1 MKLQSSPLT
10 IPLFME
16 TILIV
21 EDELSNY
28 LVIKEYLSKIQVEL
42 IHAHSGHEAI
52 EYARVNNNIKLV
64 LMDLRM
70 PQMDGFSATRL
81 IKSIRPELPVVAQ
94 TAYYYNNLQDESAD
108 LGFSGFLIK
117 PFTQRQ
123 LIDTVNPYITNQ
135 NP

>member
-1 MKLQSSPLT
+1 
-10 IPLFME
+10 ME

-28 LVIKEYLSKIQVEL
+28 LVIKEYLSKHQVEL

-52 EYARVNNNIKLV
+52 EHARVNKSIKLV

-81 IKSIRPELPVVAQ
+81 IKSIRPELPIVAQ
-94 TAYYYNNLQDESAD
+94 TAYYYNNLQDESTD

-123 LIDTVNPYITNQ
+123 LIETVNPYLNNIH
-135 NP
+135 P

>member
-1 MKLQSSPLT
+1 
-10 IPLFME
+10 ME

-28 LVIKEYLSKIQVEL
+28 LVIKEYLSKTQVEL
-42 IHAHSGHEAI
+42 LHAHSGHEAI
-52 EYARVNNNIKLV
+52 EQARTNNNIKLV

-81 IKSIRPELPVVAQ
+81 IKSIRPELPVIAQ

-123 LIDTVNPYITNQ
+123 LIDILNPYITKSNT
-135 NP
+135 

>member
-1 MKLQSSPLT
+1 
-10 IPLFME
+10 ME

-28 LVIKEYLSKIQVEL
+28 LVIREYLSNTRVEL

-52 EYARVNNNIKLV
+52 EHARVNNNIKLV

-81 IKSIRPELPVVAQ
+81 IKSIRPELPVIAQ
-94 TAYYYNNLQDESAD
+94 TAYYYNNLQDESTD

-123 LIDTVNPYITNQ
+123 LIDILNPYITKSNT
-135 NP
+135 